1 MKALLYKQLSLVC
14 HPMTLVFAL
23 FGVMLIIPNY
33 PYTVA
38 FFYVTLGIFFMF
50 SNGREQ
56 KDIYYS
62 ALLPIRKRDH
72 VKGNVIF
79 IMLIEVASLVIAV
92 PFAMLSVKINPF
104 GENQVGLDPN
114 VALFGIVLL
123 LYTLFNYIF
132 LTSFYRTAYK
142 VGISFLKAIIPT
154 SLAMVICEILPHI
167 PALSMLNETT
177 AKANLQQL
185 PILLVG
191 LVVYGIMLRWTYQ
204 IAAARYE
211 RVDL

>member
-14 HPMTLVFAL
+14 HPMTLMFTL

-33 PYTVA
+33 PYTVV

-62 ALLPIRKRDH
+62 ALLPICKRDH

-79 IMLIEVASLVIAV
+79 IMLIEMASLVITV

-104 GENQVGLDPN
+104 GENQVGLDAN
-114 VALFGIVLL
+114 VALFGIALL
-123 LYTLFNYIF
+123 LYALFNYIF
-132 LTSFYRTAYK
+132 VTSFYRSAYK
-142 VGISFLKAIIPT
+142 VGASYLKAIIPT
-154 SLAMVICEILPHI
+154 SIAMVICEILPHI

-177 AKANLQQL
+177 TQANIRQL

-191 LVVYGIMLRWTYQ
+191 LVVYGVILWWTYQ
-204 IAAARYE
+204 TAAARYE
-211 RVDL
+211 LVDL